1 MPREIMIGNRKV
13 GDGYPT
19 FIVAEIGINHNGSLD
34 IAKSLID
41 VAVKTGVDA
50 VKLQKRTP
58 ELCVPPDQQKHMR
71 ETPWGYISYLDYRYK
86 VEFDQNEYREIDRY
100 CKQKNMPWFASVWDE
115 PSVDFLQQFNPI
127 CYKIPSA
134 SLTDKTLLLHARQT
148 GKPVIL
154 STGMSTMRQIEA
166 AVNILG
172 DDNLLITHATSTYP
186 CDPEE
191 LNLKM
196 IRTLIETF
204 RCPIGY
210 SGHEVG
216 LIPTV
221 VAVSMGACLVERH
234 ITLDRAMWGSDQA
247 ASVEP
252 GGMERLVKY
261 IRVTEQAMGDGVKR
275 VYDSEVPSLRKLR
288 RVKD

>member
-1 MPREIMIGNRKV
+1 MSREIMIGNRAV

-19 FIVAEIGINHNGSLD
+19 YIVAEIGINHNGSLE

-41 VAVKTGVDA
+41 VAVKNGVDA
-50 VKLQKRTP
+50 VKFQKRTP
-58 ELCVPPDQQKHMR
+58 ELCVPPDQQSHMR
-71 ETPWGYISYLDYRYK
+71 ETPWGYITYLEYRYK
-86 VEFDQNEYREIDRY
+86 VELGLNEYREIDRY
-100 CKQKNMPWFASVWDE
+100 CKQKNIPWFASVWDE

-134 SLTDKTLLLHARQT
+134 SLTDKSLLLHVRDT
-148 GKPVIL
+148 GLPVIL
-154 STGMSTMRQIEA
+154 STGMSTMQQIKRS
-166 AVNILG
+166 VKVLG
-172 DDNLLITHATSTYP
+172 EKNLLITHATSTYP

-204 RCPIGY
+204 SCPIGY

-221 VAVSMGACLVERH
+221 VAVSMGACMVERH

-252 GGMERLVKY
+252 GGIERLVKY
-261 IRVTEQAMGDGVKR
+261 IRVTEQSLGDGVKR
-275 VYDSEVPSLRKLR
+275 VYESELSSLRKLR